1 MQFVRM
7 FGTIL
12 VKEEAMRKHLICL
25 LSIAL
30 ILGGVSMSH
39 AYSYPPTD
47 VRAMG
52 MGGAYVAAGSGV
64 ASVNFN
70 PALIRQ
76 SKKVEIVL
84 PNLNLRFDDHAGLV
98 DAIDAFNSTTNPLE
112 QAAIL
117 NQISAAPGVDAT
129 AYAGIGVGFNL
140 LGLGLAVTY
149 ADEINFSTDVDN
161 FTLLPPD
168 ADVEYRG
175 LEQQQ
180 WILTAGYD
188 FGGLTLGGNVRLI
201 DGTGLINTVA
211 ISDNPDIDLDTL
223 RDGLEVSPDGTQTAF
238 DLGIVFNLS
247 SVFEIGVVGRN
258 LNEPEFTFSTE
269 TLKLDA
275 RYRAGLALN
284 FPVVKISADYDLNK
298 AETFGGNEYQE
309 WALGTEIGLGSV
321 FALRLGLSE
330 NTAISSDPIIYH
342 AGLGLGVPFFRFDLA
357 GMYGGDGDFL
367 GAGANLSFKF

>member
-1 MQFVRM
+1 M
-7 FGTIL
+7 FEAIL
-12 VKEEAMRKHLICL
+12 IKEEAMREHLIYL

-30 ILGGVSMSH
+30 ILGGVTMAH
-39 AYSYPPTD
+39 AYPYPPTD

-76 SKKVEIVL
+76 SKKVEIVV

-98 DAIDAFNSTTNPLE
+98 DAINAFNSTTDLAE
-112 QAAIL
+112 QARILSEAI
-117 NQISAAPGVDAT
+117 AAPGVDAT

-149 ADEINFSTDVDN
+149 ADEIDFSTDVDN
-161 FTLLPPD
+161 FALNPTPD

-175 LEQQQ
+175 LEQRQ

-188 FGGLTLGGNVRLI
+188 FGGLTLGGNVRFI

-223 RDGLEVSPDGTQTAF
+223 RDGLEISPDGTQTAF

-247 SVFEIGVVGRN
+247 SVFEVGLVGRN

-275 RYRAGLALN
+275 RYRAGLAINL
-284 FPVVKISADYDLNK
+284 PVVKFSADYDLNK
-298 AETFGGNEYQE
+298 GETFGGNEYQE

-330 NTAISSDPIIYH
+330 NMAISSDPFIYH
-342 AGLGLGVPFFRFDLA
+342 AGIGLGVPFFRFDLA

>member
-1 MQFVRM
+1 
-7 FGTIL
+7 
-12 VKEEAMRKHLICL
+12 MRKHLVCL
-25 LSIAL
+25 LTIAMV
-30 ILGGVSMSH
+30 LGGVIAAH

-76 SKKVEIVL
+76 SKKVEIVI
-84 PNLNLRFDDHAGLV
+84 PNLNLRFDDHSGLV
-98 DAIDAFNSTTNPLE
+98 DAINAFNATINPLE

-117 NQISAAPGVDAT
+117 SQLAAAPGVDAT
-129 AYAGIGVGFNL
+129 AYAGVGVGFNL
-140 LGLGLAVTY
+140 LGLGLAITY

-161 FTLLPPD
+161 FTLLPTPD

-175 LEQQQ
+175 LEQRQ
-180 WILTAGYD
+180 WVLTAGYD
-188 FGGLTLGGNVRLI
+188 FGGLTLGGNVRFI
-201 DGTGLINTVA
+201 DGTGLINTLK
-211 ISDNPDIDLDTL
+211 ISDDPNIDLDTL
-223 RDGLEVSPDGTQTAF
+223 RDGLEVSSDGTQTAF

-258 LNEPEFTFSTE
+258 LNEPEFTFTTE

-275 RYRAGLALN
+275 RYRAGVAINL
-284 FPVVKISADYDLNK
+284 PVVKFSADYDLNK
-298 AETFGGNEYQE
+298 GETFGGNEYQE

-330 NTAISSDPIIYH
+330 NMAISSDPIIYH
-342 AGLGLGVPFFRFDLA
+342 AGIGLGVPFFRVDLA
-357 GMYGGDGDFL
+357 GMYGGGGDFL